1 MVING
6 VDRLCIPLNTLT
18 RFLPPQPPSTLNTL
32 SHYVLQINRVL
43 TAGP

>member
-18 RFLPPQPPSTLNTL
+18 RFLTPTKHTIAQCPSDQKIPYNWYT
-32 SHYVLQINRVL
+32 
-43 TAGP
+43 